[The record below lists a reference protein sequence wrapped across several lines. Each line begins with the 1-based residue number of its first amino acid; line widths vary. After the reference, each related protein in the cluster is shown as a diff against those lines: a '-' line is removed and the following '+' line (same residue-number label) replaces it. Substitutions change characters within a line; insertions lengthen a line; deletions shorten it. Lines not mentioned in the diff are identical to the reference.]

1 MLNKLNGT
9 EKEFLLQVVV
19 VSPWCAL
26 GDLGFL
32 SEIKAKHWAQGRFG
46 AG

>member
-1 MLNKLNGT
+1 MLNKLNGAG
-9 EKEFLLQVVV
+9 KGFLLQVVV

-32 SEIKAKHWAQGRFG
+32 LEIKAKHCAQGRFATG
-46 AG
+46 